1 VCHRASLDCG
11 RDALA
16 PSRARRFVRAHLA
29 TQLERVDPA
38 EWANDVALI
47 VTELV
52 TNAARAAR
60 STVILELCI
69 HRHWIEIAVVDD
81 GPGAPTRHSAG
92 PLDTSGRGLSIVDG
106 VASDWGVRMSD
117 TTDPSDASGR
127 INSTKTV
134 WARLPLY
141 ADAPGSMLCEVA

>member
-29 TQLERVDPA
+29 TQLQRVDPP
-38 EWANDVALI
+38 EWANDLALV

-52 TNAARAAR
+52 TNASRAAR
-60 STVILELCI
+60 SSVVLELCI
-69 HRHWIEIAVVDD
+69 HRSWIEIAVVDD
-81 GPGAPTRHSAG
+81 GPGAPTRHTAG
-92 PLDTSGRGLSIVDG
+92 PLETSGRGLSIVDG
-106 VASDWGVRMSD
+106 VASEWGVRMSD
-117 TTDPSDASGR
+117 TSAQA
-127 INSTKTV
+127 NSTKSV

-141 ADAPGSMLCEVA
+141 ADAPLSMLCEVA